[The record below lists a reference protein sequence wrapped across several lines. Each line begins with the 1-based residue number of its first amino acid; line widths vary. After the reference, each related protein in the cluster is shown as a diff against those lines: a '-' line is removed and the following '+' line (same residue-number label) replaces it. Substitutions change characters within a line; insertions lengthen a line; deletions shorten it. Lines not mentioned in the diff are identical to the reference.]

1 MELYKVNCQFT
12 NLEELYFGFMKKLV
26 TKDDIIDVL
35 ECNKVNFNRDD
46 YSKLFCAMNSDEEF
60 MKVLRERENLNKEV
74 HIKNL
79 EPSRI
84 WELEY
89 LLREIRKYKNEEL
102 SKSELL
108 DNIYRLFYFFEFPEE
123 WSLNKFILYSMND
136 IGKSLNEDEL
146 YDNLL
151 SFVDMEITLFS
162 ELNNG

>member
-12 NLEELYFGFMKKLV
+12 NLEELYFGFIKKLAS
-26 TKDDIIDVL
+26 KDDIIDIL
-35 ECNKVNFNRDD
+35 ECNKINFNRED
-46 YSKLFCAMNSDEEF
+46 YSKLFCTMNSDEEF

-74 HIKNL
+74 HIKKL

-89 LLREIRKYKNEEL
+89 LLREIQKYKKEES

-108 DNIYRLFYFFEFPEE
+108 DNIYRLFYFFEFPRE
-123 WSLNKFILYSMND
+123 WSLNKFLLYSMND
-136 IGKSLNEDEL
+136 SGKPLNEDEL

-151 SFVDMEITLFS
+151 SFVEKEVVFFT
-162 ELNNG
+162 ELKN